1 MKTHTK
7 LALAILLAGASMVAF
22 GYGYGA
28 DQCYFVGQT
37 LICY

>member
-1 MKTHTK
+1 MKTYTK

-22 GYGYGA
+22 GYGA
-28 DQCYFVGQT
+28 DQCYFIGQT